1 MVLVWYTIHLEEK
14 GLAHDLSRV
23 AALPGL
29 RRGGA
34 RRSGRPAGSGRART
48 AGRSS
53 FRCRAQISPRSRHIY
68 IWSAIQ

>member
-1 MVLVWYTIHLEEK
+1 MVHNTYLEEN
-14 GLAHDLSRV
+14 GLAHDLSHV

-34 RRSGRPAGSGRART
+34 RRSGRPAGSGQART